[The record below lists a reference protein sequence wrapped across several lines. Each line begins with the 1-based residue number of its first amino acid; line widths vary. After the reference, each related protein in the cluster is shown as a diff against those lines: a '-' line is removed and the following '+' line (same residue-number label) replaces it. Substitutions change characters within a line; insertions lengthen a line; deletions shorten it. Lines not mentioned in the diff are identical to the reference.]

1 MQAILMKIFNL
12 YLDSYHSGGQTD
24 QSHTDN
30 RGRDT
35 NLVIPDLNEKMG
47 IGVKPTNYTTM
58 KSDISEDFFIQG
70 FMVGCGGA
78 GEDSITTKNT
88 DYSFINLRTPI
99 PFQQVSSSL
108 DSSIATKYCG
118 VYQPQNTSVKSYYIK
133 KFDAL
138 PHIYHSW
145 WVDGQ
150 RWDYVDPVMPT
161 DLGPNAENS
170 SKTNRIETYAEC
182 KLSIDESDCK
192 AWFEAEGNS
201 RTAQINELGLV
212 AFDST
217 NGARSSLSKLYQ
229 KVVTEL
235 LDVVYNNHR
244 LLTAD
249 EIVKG
254 HAQTIVDT
262 FVEAFGVDENENLL
276 CTQENL
282 LNFYNTTS
290 SILTSESIDY
300 SQLQDE
306 YDDETNIGVIAYY
319 NQNGVYQ
326 YENDQFIKYLNDPT
340 DESLASLSTDEAQ
353 RIKLIT
359 YYTFNSIPL
368 EENWEILIDY
378 RLYAN

>member
-1 MQAILMKIFNL
+1 
-12 YLDSYHSGGQTD
+12 
-24 QSHTDN
+24 
-30 RGRDT
+30 
-35 NLVIPDLNEKMG
+35 
-47 IGVKPTNYTTM
+47 
-58 KSDISEDFFIQG
+58 
-70 FMVGCGGA
+70 
-78 GEDSITTKNT
+78 
-88 DYSFINLRTPI
+88 
-99 PFQQVSSSL
+99 
-108 DSSIATKYCG
+108 
-118 VYQPQNTSVKSYYIK
+118 
-133 KFDAL
+133 
-138 PHIYHSW
+138 
-145 WVDGQ
+145 
-150 RWDYVDPVMPT
+150 
-161 DLGPNAENS
+161 
-170 SKTNRIETYAEC
+170 
-182 KLSIDESDCK
+182 
-192 AWFEAEGNS
+192 
-201 RTAQINELGLV
+201 
-212 AFDST
+212 
-217 NGARSSLSKLYQ
+217 
-229 KVVTEL
+229 

-262 FVEAFGVDENENLL
+262 FIEAFGVDENDNLL